1 MINTITK
8 NVNTEFGDMEL
19 VINEYTTKKE
29 IIKLIREWKASIKLC
44 EKLNQDPEMFIFVL
58 YEDGS
63 YYAKSFEDCD
73 GKFKSNGIK
82 AVNMDDGYE
91 YYTYGEYDINENGI
105 LTV

>member
-8 NVNTEFGDMEL
+8 TVNTDVGEFDL
-19 VINEYTTKKE
+19 IINEYNTKKE
-29 IIKLIREWKASIKLC
+29 IIKLIQEWKDSIKLC
-44 EKLNQDPEMFIFVL
+44 EKLHQDAEMFIFVL

-63 YYAKSFEDCD
+63 YYARSYGYID
-73 GKFKSNGIK
+73 GKFKYDHIK

-91 YYTYGEYDINENGI
+91 YYTYGEYSIDENGI